1 MAGETLSRDAA
12 EKRREYR
19 RNWNRAN
26 PDKVR
31 AAQLRYWEKKAREA
45 KETQEMHYAASPL
58 DTKIRHMI
66 EGYDRELETLRE
78 ALGDD
83 SADAKQILLEI
94 ELAERCKAYLTKI
107 SERRGMEAPED
118 LLAVGMEARKA

>member
-1 MAGETLSRDAA
+1 MAGDTLSRDAA

-45 KETQEMHYAASPL
+45 KEAQEMHKDASPL
-58 DTKIRHMI
+58 DLKIRSMI

-83 SADAKQILLEI
+83 SADAEQILLEI
-94 ELAERCKAYLTKI
+94 KFAEHCKAYLTKI
-107 SERRGMEAPED
+107 SARRGMEAPED
-118 LLAVGMEARKA
+118 LLAAGREARKA